1 MRSSLTWY
9 YSGLLVPRCPSL
21 IPRWVS
27 IFLKQNQTRHY
38 QRPTPVQWF
47 YFCQPSTGIMR
58 FSATQWIQHL
68 PVQNMDLGK
77 CEVYGSALMFLNLY
91 FLTCFVWIVLVFR
104 TVKELGSYVLRTIKG
119 GNIPLKLNVQEQIFT
134 CYQCAGA
141 NKMLSVQSST
151 GERRVL
157 VCWERNAPK
166 RTTGSHLFFF
176 LDQTIF
182 SLVLDNTGLNWWC
195 YLRMHLC

>member
-1 MRSSLTWY
+1 MRSSEAKPDKALPEANTCPMVLFLPTIHRNYEVFCNAMDTALACAKHGFGKMW
-9 YSGLLVPRCPSL
+9 GLWKCSNVLEF
-21 IPRWVS
+21 
-27 IFLKQNQTRHY
+27 IFSYL
-38 QRPTPVQWF
+38 
-47 YFCQPSTGIMR
+47 FCLDRTGL
-58 FSATQWIQHL
+58 A
-68 PVQNMDLGK
+68 
-77 CEVYGSALMFLNLY
+77 Y
-91 FLTCFVWIVLVFR
+91 FVWIVLVFR

-119 GNIPLKLNVQEQIFT
+119 DNIPLKLNVQEQIFT

-157 VCWERNAPK
+157 IRWERNAPK

-182 SLVLDNTGLNWWC
+182 SLVVLDNTGLNWWC